1 MNNQIMNNNKCN
13 KCRKCLKL
21 FSNDCFNKLF
31 DKNIMAIDESQSFS
45 RKNKKLLI
53 DMTLEQRK
61 IVINSF
67 GEILNYN
74 SDFNEIAMNYLLD
87 FSKTPIYENL
97 FQLIKSQYSYY
108 YYKAIIIAVIKSL
121 LILIQWIT
129 ILITFYP
136 KYECI
141 DSPIKIKFSILIL
154 KLIYFLFFDFVYIIN
169 EFYFFKQFERIKL
182 KKNLVVFYQII
193 GYIYNGIIY
202 ILIFFSN
209 KNCANA
215 REDNVFF
222 IKDKYLKIICGKIF
236 Y

>member
-1 MNNQIMNNNKCN
+1 MNNPIMNNNKCN
-13 KCRKCLKL
+13 KCKNCLKL
-21 FSNDCFNKLF
+21 FLNDCFNKLF
-31 DKNIMAIDESQSFS
+31 DKNIMAIDEYESFS
-45 RKNKKLLI
+45 RSNKKLLI

-108 YYKAIIIAVIKSL
+108 YYKAIIIVVIKTL
-121 LILIQWIT
+121 LILIQLIT

-136 KYECI
+136 KYECK

-193 GYIYNGIIY
+193 GLFTMG
-202 ILIFFSN
+202 LFIF
-209 KNCANA
+209 
-215 REDNVFF
+215 
-222 IKDKYLKIICGKIF
+222 
-236 Y
+236 